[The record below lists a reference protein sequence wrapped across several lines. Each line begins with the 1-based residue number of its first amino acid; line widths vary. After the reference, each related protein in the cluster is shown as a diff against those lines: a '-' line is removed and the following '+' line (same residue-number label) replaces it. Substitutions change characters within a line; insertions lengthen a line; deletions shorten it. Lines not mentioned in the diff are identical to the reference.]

1 MLNLLI
7 FIRSHSLI
15 HSLTHLFLRL
25 PSIHPSIHPSI
36 NQSIFLKGVPG
47 ARAAALGPPSAPCA
61 LRPPARVL
69 VAAPRRA
76 AALPADRA
84 APASHA
90 GGGDGPRLA
99 QPPGQL
105 PRRLCARCL
114 RRLPE
119 AHAWLPSRRRQ
130 QQQQQQ
136 QQQQLFPVGLVL
148 ELFFFFDVAAT
159 PRLSPQLR
167 RQSPRREEREWRG
180 RRSRRWQQDSSSSVQ
195 WR

>member
-7 FIRSHSLI
+7 FIRSHSLT
-15 HSLTHLFLRL
+15 HPLTHSPI
-25 PSIHPSIHPSI
+25 PSTAIHPSIHPSI

-105 PRRLCARCL
+105 PRRLCARRL

-119 AHAWLPSRRRQ
+119 AHAWLPSRRR